1 MTPAPTHE
9 DESVHHC
16 PYCDREERT
25 ERLLSLHVGEEHWEE
40 ASKTERDR
48 YREAYEAESEALW
61 RFRLLAAGALVIL
74 YFGFLFAYSIVG

>member
-1 MTPAPTHE
+1 MTAASNQQ

-16 PYCDREERT
+16 PYCERDERT
-25 ERLLSLHVGEEHWEE
+25 RRLLSLHVGEEHWDE
-40 ASKTERDR
+40 ASDTERDQ